1 MSVKLVLVDDHALF
15 REGLRAL
22 ISTQPDLR
30 IVGEASAAP
39 EAHPI
44 LEQTQPDVLLLDI
57 VLPRVSGI
65 SVAREV
71 LRRHPRQRILMLT
84 MLTDDEHVAQALA
97 AGVTGYSSKYVCA
110 KELFS
115 AIRMVARGETYL
127 APGISRDV
135 PTDYLRKQD
144 EKRLPDTPLL
154 SLTARERE
162 IFELV
167 VNGLSTTKIAAQLSI
182 SARTVETHRGRIIRK
197 LGVHSATDLVRLAA
211 RLGLFGF

>member
-1 MSVKLVLVDDHALF
+1 
-15 REGLRAL
+15 
-22 ISTQPDLR
+22 
-30 IVGEASAAP
+30 
-39 EAHPI
+39 
-44 LEQTQPDVLLLDI
+44 
-57 VLPRVSGI
+57 
-65 SVAREV
+65 
-71 LRRHPRQRILMLT
+71 
-84 MLTDDEHVAQALA
+84 
-97 AGVTGYSSKYVCA
+97 
-110 KELFS
+110 
-115 AIRMVARGETYL
+115 MVARGETYL